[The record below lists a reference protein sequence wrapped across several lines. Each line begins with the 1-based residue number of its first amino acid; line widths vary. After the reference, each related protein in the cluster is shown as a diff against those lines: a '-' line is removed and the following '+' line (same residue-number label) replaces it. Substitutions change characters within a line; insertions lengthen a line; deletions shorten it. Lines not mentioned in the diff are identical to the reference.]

1 MEIIRSMHPDWLV
14 NSWLAISPESGS
26 AVLIDSGGP
35 AEPILQ
41 RLTETGAQLSHV
53 ICTHRHPDHIG
64 QNDFYRRQFGAKIAG
79 PEVER
84 PFIGELDLLLRGGE
98 KWQCGALSI
107 RILAVPGHT
116 AGHMAVLIENLAG
129 PEANETNS
137 ITDGASNSDLH
148 LFSGDVLFR
157 GSVGG
162 TVGVG
167 ASGYEDLRHSVM
179 KVLMTLPQ
187 QTQVH
192 PGHMQST
199 TIAHEWEH
207 NPIVR
212 FWRGLA
218 PDQEP
223 RPCTVFDQSA
233 VLLVEASDYDGG
245 TKCVIQRVDCGSLDV
260 VPGSKVLLS

>member
-1 MEIIRSMHPDWLV
+1 MEIVRSMHPDWLV

-35 AEPILQ
+35 AEPIVQ
-41 RLTETGAQLSHV
+41 RLTETGAKLSHV

-79 PEVER
+79 PEIER
-84 PFIGELDLLLRGGE
+84 PFIGELDLLLEGGE
-98 KWQCGALSI
+98 EWQCGDLSI

-116 AGHMAVLIENLAG
+116 AGHLAVLIKSPVENL
-129 PEANETNS
+129 
-137 ITDGASNSDLH
+137 DLH

-187 QTQVH
+187 QTHVH

-207 NPIVR
+207 NPMVR
-212 FWRGLA
+212 FWRGLP
-218 PDQEP
+218 PDQVP
-223 RPCTVFDQSA
+223 RPCTVFDRSA

-245 TKCVIQRVDCGSLDV
+245 TKCLIQRVDCGSLDV

>member
-1 MEIIRSMHPDWLV
+1 MEIVRSMHPDWLV
-14 NSWLAISPESGS
+14 NSWLAISPESGL

-35 AEPILQ
+35 AEPIVQ

-64 QNDFYRRQFGAKIAG
+64 QNDYYRRQFGAKIAG

-84 PFIGELDLLLRGGE
+84 QFIGELDLLLGGGE
-98 KWQCGALSI
+98 EWQSGDLSI

-116 AGHMAVLIENLAG
+116 AGHMAVLVNSSGEN
-129 PEANETNS
+129 NE
-137 ITDGASNSDLH
+137 LH

-167 ASGYEDLRHSVM
+167 ASGYADLQHSVM

-212 FWRGLA
+212 FWRGLPTA
-218 PDQEP
+218 QEP
-223 RPCTVFDQSA
+223 RPCTVFDRSA

-245 TKCVIQRVDCGSLDV
+245 TKCLIQRDDCGSMDV
-260 VPGSKVLLS
+260 VPGSKVLLHPPHL

>member
-1 MEIIRSMHPDWLV
+1 
-14 NSWLAISPESGS
+14 
-26 AVLIDSGGP
+26 
-35 AEPILQ
+35 
-41 RLTETGAQLSHV
+41 
-53 ICTHRHPDHIG
+53 
-64 QNDFYRRQFGAKIAG
+64 
-79 PEVER
+79 
-84 PFIGELDLLLRGGE
+84 LDLLLEGGE
-98 KWQCGALSI
+98 EWQCGDLSI

-116 AGHMAVLIENLAG
+116 AGHLAVIVEALAD
-129 PEANETNS
+129 PEGHGTNAS
-137 ITDGASNSDLH
+137 TDGTSHLDLH

-167 ASGYEDLRHSVM
+167 ASGYEDLQHSVM
-179 KVLMTLPQ
+179 KVLMALPQ

-212 FWRGLA
+212 FWRGLP

-245 TKCVIQRVDCGSLDV
+245 TKCLIRRAECGSMDV